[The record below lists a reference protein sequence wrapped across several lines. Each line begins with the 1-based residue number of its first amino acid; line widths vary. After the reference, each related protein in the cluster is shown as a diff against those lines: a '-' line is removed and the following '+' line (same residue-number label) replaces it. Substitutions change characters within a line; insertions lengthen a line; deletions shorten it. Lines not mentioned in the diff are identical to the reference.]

1 MSVKISWLSSANK
14 RLIWA
19 ENAKECKDSL
29 CKCTD
34 VQDANDCNSR
44 AEKLELEDK
53 QNGDVQTENPDAGVD
68 SDSDDDASDNEDN
81 AL

>member
-1 MSVKISWLSSANK
+1 M
-14 RLIWA
+14 
-19 ENAKECKDSL
+19 
-29 CKCTD
+29 D
-34 VQDANDCNSR
+34 VYRRDYANDYNSR

-53 QNGDVQTENPDAGVD
+53 QNGDVQTENHDAGVD

>member
-1 MSVKISWLSSANK
+1 MKWY
-14 RLIWA
+14 RR
-19 ENAKECKDSL
+19 
-29 CKCTD
+29 TD
-34 VQDANDCNSR
+34 TNDYNSR

-53 QNGDVQTENPDAGVD
+53 QNGDAQTENHDAGVD